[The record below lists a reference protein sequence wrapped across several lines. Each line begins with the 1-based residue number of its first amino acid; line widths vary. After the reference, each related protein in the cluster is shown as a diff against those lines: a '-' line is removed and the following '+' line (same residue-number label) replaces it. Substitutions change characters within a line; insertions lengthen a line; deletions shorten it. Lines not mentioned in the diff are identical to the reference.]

1 MVHDNG
7 SIMVASSPSSNLI
20 GYGRGYLGHIQS
32 EKKVLQTR
40 VSDYTTLEKVHIPEL
55 KSKLIAAC
63 ASSTLHL
70 HST

>member
-1 MVHDNG
+1 MVNDNG
-7 SIMVASSPSSNLI
+7 SIMVDSSPSSMDVDILDT
-20 GYGRGYLGHIQS
+20 YSQRRRFL
-32 EKKVLQTR
+32 LQGR
-40 VSDYTTLEKVHIPEL
+40 VSDYTTLEKAHIPEL